1 MNKRRKN
8 LDRLLAIAR
17 SSREWVNDFVDIGAL
32 SGEQLQKVRKRLER
46 LEEYARTHSF
56 DYNRARLTAR
66 RAHQAG
72 GAAQA
77 APAGRGSAAVGS
89 PTGYSDAIA
98 PSGSKPLA
106 PLGRGTALLTG
117 TPQIAYN
124 NIYRYPRANNISL
137 SNLSLVS
144 APPAQNTID
153 NLEGAKLSIS
163 PNPYQEVDRAFFAPV
178 SSRGVVKDFD
188 VTFDVEMKD
197 PASQGR
203 VDYDWNLLEQ
213 IEERQKKG
221 LLPQFDG
228 LDWDKIR
235 ESNDEKGL
243 LDFYGGID
251 GGTTLTYQGDWFKEE
266 TENVVPEFARFALR
280 EMVEDEDGVPIESDS
295 GGLYLETTSDER
307 LTEYF
312 KSVGAYV
319 PQNDKEAVIND
330 WLEREGD
337 ERKVIF
343 FQYLDRLQDEAKK
356 QQSEFKKAAM
366 PIYLDVKGGRW
377 QMMPSGMGSGVSC
390 RWRLERGGVKIG
402 IHSNPKEMIPAVIVE
417 FGYQA
422 LKFRK
427 FPDVVADVEAVLK
440 AMGFNIRGQKISRI
454 DVQLTLELPFQVVA
468 RAFEEK
474 LIVSRVKKW
483 EKRLGSIRR
492 MDTDQET
499 QTEYE
504 TFRGGCGDTITVR
517 LYDKIKECFKAPEA
531 LEKLNDLYAVMGV
544 RPHLTRIEFQIRRNW
559 LNEYK
564 INTVVDFY
572 AKLPEI
578 IRYLTGSYFRVLDG
592 AKTTHVEKQKTAK
605 WWDDVQKKFELA
617 FNATFEGKALQKVES
632 KVFSP
637 DALMKQAL
645 GCMKAAFSCLGG
657 DKPMDKQ
664 EFYCAGLRFFKLYM
678 PQLYDDYVKLWK
690 TNRIQREPITSL
702 KTEFDYSEILQARR
716 DLMIDDETW
725 EGEGD

>member
-1 MNKRRKN
+1 M
-8 LDRLLAIAR
+8 
-17 SSREWVNDFVDIGAL
+17 
-32 SGEQLQKVRKRLER
+32 
-46 LEEYARTHSF
+46 
-56 DYNRARLTAR
+56 
-66 RAHQAG
+66 
-72 GAAQA
+72 
-77 APAGRGSAAVGS
+77 
-89 PTGYSDAIA
+89 
-98 PSGSKPLA
+98 
-106 PLGRGTALLTG
+106 
-117 TPQIAYN
+117 
-124 NIYRYPRANNISL
+124 
-137 SNLSLVS
+137 
-144 APPAQNTID
+144 
-153 NLEGAKLSIS
+153 SIS
-163 PNPYQEVDRAFFAPV
+163 PNPFRAVSRAFFAPV
-178 SSRGVVKDFD
+178 SSGGVVKDFD
-188 VTFDVEMKD
+188 CTFDPELKD
-197 PASQGR
+197 PVSQGR
-203 VDYDWNLLEQ
+203 VDYDNNLMDQ

-221 LLPQFDG
+221 LLPKFDG

-251 GGTTLTYQGDWFKEE
+251 GGTTLTYQGDWFREE

-295 GGLYLETTSDER
+295 GGLYLETTPDKR

-319 PQNDKEAVIND
+319 PQNDKEAAIND

-343 FQYLDRLQDEAKK
+343 FQYLDRLQDEAKR

-377 QMMPSGMGSGVSC
+377 QMMPSGMGSGVKC

-402 IHSNPKEMIPAVIVE
+402 IHSNPKGTIPAVIVE

-427 FPDVVADVEAVLK
+427 FLDVVAEVEAVLK
-440 AMGFNIRGQKISRI
+440 AMGFNVVRHKISRI

-468 RAFEEK
+468 RAFKEN

-483 EKRLGSIRR
+483 SEYRGTIRR
-492 MDTDQET
+492 FDTDEET

-504 TFRGGCGDTITVR
+504 TFCGGCGDTITVR

-544 RPHLTRIEFQIRRNW
+544 REHLTRIEFELRRKW
-559 LNEYK
+559 LSEYK
-564 INTVVDFY
+564 IDTVVDFY

-592 AKTTHVEKQKTAK
+592 AKTTHVEKQRTAK

-617 FNATFEGKALQKVES
+617 FNATFEGKALEKVES
-632 KVFSP
+632 KIFSP

-645 GCMKAAFSCLGG
+645 GCMKAAFSSLDG

-664 EFYCAGLRFFKLYM
+664 EFYCAGLRFFKQHL

-702 KTEFDYSEILQARR
+702 KAEFDYSELIEKARY
-716 DLMIDDETW
+716 DSMIDDETG